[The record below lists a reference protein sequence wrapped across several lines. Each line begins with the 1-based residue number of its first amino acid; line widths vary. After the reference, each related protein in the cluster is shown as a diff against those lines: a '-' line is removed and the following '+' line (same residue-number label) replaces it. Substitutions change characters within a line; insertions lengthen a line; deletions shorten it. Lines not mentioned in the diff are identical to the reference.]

1 MAHLRKQ
8 IRDNVV
14 IVLTGLS
21 TTGSRVYASRV
32 YPMAAANLPGLCVY
46 AKSEEVETTTI
57 TRPRTQVRTLTLSVQ
72 DFAVATS
79 GLDNTLDAISLE
91 VKEALASDPS
101 RSSLVKDTSVET
113 IEAEYVDEGVLLSLA
128 LQYGT
133 PATALAKSVARLEDG
148 SPASPVG
155 ELIDVIVKEVQ
166 AANQSNSQGATN
178 TDVPAEKGQAKEV
191 AWELFT
197 G

>member
-14 IVLTGLS
+14 TALTGLS
-21 TTGSRVYASRV
+21 TTGSRVYARRV

-57 TRPRTQVRTLTLSVQ
+57 KRPRTQVRTLTLSVEG
-72 DFAVATS
+72 FAVATS

-91 VKEALASDPS
+91 VEEALAADPS
-101 RSSLVKDTSVET
+101 CSSLAEDTRVET

-155 ELIDVIVKEVQ
+155 
-166 AANQSNSQGATN
+166 N
-178 TDVPAEKGQAKEV
+178 
-191 AWELFT
+191 
-197 G
+197 

>member
-14 IVLTGLS
+14 TALTGLS

-57 TRPRTQVRTLTLSVQ
+57 TRPRTQLRTLTLSVEG
-72 DFAVATS
+72 FAVATS

-91 VKEALASDPS
+91 VEEALVWLQRVPVEYRRLLWFRAEGWSWRKLGRYFGCGS
-101 RSSLVKDTSVET
+101 RQVRLRWRDGVVSLWE
-113 IEAEYVDEGVLLSLA
+113 
-128 LQYGT
+128 
-133 PATALAKSVARLEDG
+133 RL
-148 SPASPVG
+148 
-155 ELIDVIVKEVQ
+155 
-166 AANQSNSQGATN
+166 
-178 TDVPAEKGQAKEV
+178 
-191 AWELFT
+191 
-197 G
+197 